1 MKLTLSNCLEIIY
14 TWMIGMDVKNC
25 FFSFL
30 PVSNSSLPKNLSQ
43 IQLKNSSNNTGH
55 TWTNYPNPYRNSI
68 FPRSEGK
75 TDLFLYH
82 STSAKNTSAKPS
94 PAIAIQGHSMVHNV
108 VASIKD
114 ATVVVEPKCYVFQS
128 NPSLPNT
135 C

>member
-1 MKLTLSNCLEIIY
+1 M
-14 TWMIGMDVKNC
+14 

-30 PVSNSSLPKNLSQ
+30 PVSNSSLPKKYEP
-43 IQLKNSSNNTGH
+43 IQLKKLKLNDRPYMGKITL
-55 TWTNYPNPYRNSI
+55 NPYRNSI

-114 ATVVVEPKCYVFQS
+114 ATVVVEPKCYAFQS